1 MGEADFYYFTCLKL
15 EFIYLSGR
23 TFLTKGKSHQNGF
36 WKHLECSPQEV
47 RTRIPVL
54 QSLQQRSRSD
64 PQIRFEHV
72 PSMLPS
78 IRQRHRLQENGLK
91 SRMPRGCLRDIGD
104 PVGEAKKR
112 RGEFRRHWKSASRFK
127 KTDKY
132 RPFSIVESFI
142 SVEKN
147 LVTID
152 KSRKINVPSNYCLII
167 ETK

>member
-54 QSLQQRSRSD
+54 QSLQQRSRSH

-91 SRMPRGCLRDIGD
+91 SQINKKND
-104 PVGEAKKR
+104 AKKTQKAGCRGAACGMSEIQSGRLR
-112 RGEFRRHWKSASRFK
+112 RGGGNFIVTGNQHQDIRRQR
-127 KTDKY
+127 
-132 RPFSIVESFI
+132 
-142 SVEKN
+142 N
-147 LVTID
+147 ID
-152 KSRKINVPSNYCLII
+152 LFP
-167 ETK
+167 